1 MTVKKD
7 NLREQLI
14 VLMEIPFYIMYF
26 LESTSSIQS
35 QQKNVLSQQNNF
47 GETVKWIYNLVHHNL
62 SRERRSPARLD
73 QS

>member
-1 MTVKKD
+1 MAVKKD

-14 VLMEIPFYIMYF
+14 RLMEIPFYIMYF

-62 SRERRSPARLD
+62 SRERRSHARLD

>member
-1 MTVKKD
+1 MAVKKD

-14 VLMEIPFYIMYF
+14 GLMEIPFYIMYF

-35 QQKNVLSQQNNF
+35 QQKNVVSQQNNF
-47 GETVKWIYNLVHHNL
+47 AETVKWMYNLVHHNL
-62 SRERRSPARLD
+62 SRERRSLARLD

>member
-1 MTVKKD
+1 MAVKKD

-14 VLMEIPFYIMYF
+14 RLMEIPFYIMYF

-35 QQKNVLSQQNNF
+35 QQKNVVSQQNNF
-47 GETVKWIYNLVHHNL
+47 AETVKWMYNLVHHNL
-62 SRERRSPARLD
+62 SRERRSLARLD